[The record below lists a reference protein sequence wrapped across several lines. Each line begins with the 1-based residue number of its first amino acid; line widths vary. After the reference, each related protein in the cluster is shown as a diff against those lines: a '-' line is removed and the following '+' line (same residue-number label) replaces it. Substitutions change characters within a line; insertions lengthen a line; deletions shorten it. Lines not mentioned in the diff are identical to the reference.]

1 MHRCI
6 HPSFT
11 YSFIF
16 LFNVCCRNSIS
27 STLTFDDA
35 TSKIRFSS
43 IKTILPR
50 SFCADSFICLVVF
63 VCKKAH
69 HTHTQHQSITTS
81 QHHTRYYIHTNC
93 HSAAKTVVIIN
104 DRLVFFFFCF
114 LAVANVIY
122 TCPRNAGGD
131 MYCHEASPTDIASPQ
146 LLAHFMLP
154 DASFSSYFCFVLY
167 MRSYWR
173 ERCVKPNFIIT
184 DILSARIFAVL
195 LNALSLFLVVV
206 SFLYALAS
214 VDKMHE
220 MCFHGNNG
228 TEMNVKKK
236 NKNNKRKELCLQLR
250 ASSRC
255 HRFLCRNRDRRI
267 AIAKVVHTFHCWY

>member
-43 IKTILPR
+43 IKTILSR

-93 HSAAKTVVIIN
+93 HSAAKTVVIIT
-104 DRLVFFFFCF
+104 DRLVFFFLLFGCRQRHLYLPEKRGRRYVLPWSITNRHCFPTTTRTFYAAGCFFFFLFLFCSIICVHTDVSAASSQTLSLRTYCQLAF
-114 LAVANVIY
+114 LPCCWMLFRY
-122 TCPRNAGGD
+122 FW
-131 MYCHEASPTDIASPQ
+131 
-146 LLAHFMLP
+146 LLFHFYMLSR
-154 DASFSSYFCFVLY
+154 ALTKC
-167 MRSYWR
+167 M
-173 ERCVKPNFIIT
+173 RCVFTEIT
-184 DILSARIFAVL
+184 AP
-195 LNALSLFLVVV
+195 
-206 SFLYALAS
+206 
-214 VDKMHE
+214 KW
-220 MCFHGNNG
+220 
-228 TEMNVKKK
+228 T
-236 NKNNKRKELCLQLR
+236 
-250 ASSRC
+250 
-255 HRFLCRNRDRRI
+255 
-267 AIAKVVHTFHCWY
+267 

>member
-43 IKTILPR
+43 IKTILSR

-93 HSAAKTVVIIN
+93 HSAAKTVVIIT
-104 DRLVFFFFCF
+104 DRLVFFFFAF
-114 LAVANVIY
+114 WL
-122 TCPRNAGGD
+122 
-131 MYCHEASPTDIASPQ
+131 SPTSSILARETRAEICIAMKHHQ
-146 LLAHFMLP
+146 QTLLPHNYSHILCCRMLL
-154 DASFSSYFCFVLY
+154 FLLIFVLFYICVHTDVSAASSQTLSLRTYCQLAFLPCCWMLFRYFWLLFHFY
-167 MRSYWR
+167 MLSRALTKCM
-173 ERCVKPNFIIT
+173 RCVFTEIT
-184 DILSARIFAVL
+184 AP
-195 LNALSLFLVVV
+195 
-206 SFLYALAS
+206 
-214 VDKMHE
+214 KW
-220 MCFHGNNG
+220 
-228 TEMNVKKK
+228 T
-236 NKNNKRKELCLQLR
+236 
-250 ASSRC
+250 
-255 HRFLCRNRDRRI
+255 
-267 AIAKVVHTFHCWY
+267 

>member
-1 MHRCI
+1 M
-6 HPSFT
+6 
-11 YSFIF
+11 
-16 LFNVCCRNSIS
+16 
-27 STLTFDDA
+27 
-35 TSKIRFSS
+35 
-43 IKTILPR
+43 
-50 SFCADSFICLVVF
+50 CARKLI
-63 VCKKAH
+63 
-69 HTHTQHQSITTS
+69 THTQHHNITTS

-93 HSAAKTVVIIN
+93 HSAAKTVVIIT
-104 DRLVFFFFCF
+104 DRLVFFFFAF
-114 LAVANVIY
+114 WL
-122 TCPRNAGGD
+122 
-131 MYCHEASPTDIASPQ
+131 SPTSSILARETRAEICIAMKHHQ
-146 LLAHFMLP
+146 QTLLPHNYSHILCCRMLL
-154 DASFSSYFCFVLY
+154 FLLIFVLFYY

-236 NKNNKRKELCLQLR
+236 TKITSEKSCACNCVH
-250 ASSRC
+250 
-255 HRFLCRNRDRRI
+255 HRDATDFCVETETD
-267 AIAKVVHTFHCWY
+267 V

>member
-43 IKTILPR
+43 IKTILSR

-93 HSAAKTVVIIN
+93 HSAAKTVVIIT
-104 DRLVFFFFCF
+104 DRLVFFFLLFGCRQRHLYLPEKRGRRYVLPWSITNRHCFPTTTRTFYAAGCFFFFLFLFCS
-114 LAVANVIY
+114 IY
-122 TCPRNAGGD
+122 AFILTWALRQAKLYHYG
-131 MYCHEASPTDIASPQ
+131 HIVSS
-146 LLAHFMLP
+146 HFCR
-154 DASFSSYFCFVLY
+154 AAECSFAIFGCCFIFIC
-167 MRSYWR
+167 SR
-173 ERCVKPNFIIT
+173 ERWQ
-184 DILSARIFAVL
+184 
-195 LNALSLFLVVV
+195 NAWDVFS
-206 SFLYALAS
+206 
-214 VDKMHE
+214 
-220 MCFHGNNG
+220 
-228 TEMNVKKK
+228 
-236 NKNNKRKELCLQLR
+236 RK
-250 ASSRC
+250 
-255 HRFLCRNRDRRI
+255 
-267 AIAKVVHTFHCWY
+267 